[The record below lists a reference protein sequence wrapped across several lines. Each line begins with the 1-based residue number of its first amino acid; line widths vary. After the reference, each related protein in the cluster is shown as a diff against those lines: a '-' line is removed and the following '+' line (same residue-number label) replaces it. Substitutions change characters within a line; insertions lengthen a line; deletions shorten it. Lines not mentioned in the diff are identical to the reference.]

1 MNTTIEILNTPED
14 IECVDVISEGNNKVL
29 NDELDIL
36 EKCMID
42 NQDDDFDYMMTEEF
56 INDQTDAFLR
66 LRGRK

>member
-14 IECVDVISEGNNKVL
+14 IECVDVISEGNNKIL

>member
-42 NQDDDFDYMMTEEF
+42 NQDDNFDYMMTEEF

>member
-1 MNTTIEILNTPED
+1 MNTTVEILNTPED

-36 EKCMID
+36 EKCIID